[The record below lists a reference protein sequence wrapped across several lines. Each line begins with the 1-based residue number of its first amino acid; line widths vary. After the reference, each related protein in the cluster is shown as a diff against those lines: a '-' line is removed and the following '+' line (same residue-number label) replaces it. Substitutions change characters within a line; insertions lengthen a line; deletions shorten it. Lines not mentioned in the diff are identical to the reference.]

1 MERNFGFVSALIICI
16 IRLFLHI
23 HGIKF
28 SEIRLS
34 KAVSRNNDISN
45 FTDLSSTFLTQAT
58 EKTFVLCLLPVF
70 ALLPQKALKYIK

>member
-1 MERNFGFVSALIICI
+1 FISALIICT
-16 IRLFLHI
+16 IRIFLRV

-34 KAVSRNNDISN
+34 KPLSRNNDISN
-45 FTDLSSTFLTQAT
+45 FTDFSSTFLTQVT